1 MNLQFTIINMN
12 NKDTKLTLTQ
22 EISDLKKAID
32 LQYKRLAELE
42 DQKKREDEVKA
53 EIRKQ
58 KRDKDI
64 SAAREKAISAIIDYY
79 AVIGIKIDDAEKV
92 KEDLTKSFKTL
103 ERRLAKLSS
112 IDITNN
118 DDMLSYLIDLFEI

>member
-79 AVIGIKIDDAEKV
+79 AAIGIKIDDAEKV

>member
-1 MNLQFTIINMN
+1 MN
-12 NKDTKLTLTQ
+12 NKDTKPTLTQ

-42 DQKKREDEVKA
+42 EQKKREEEVKA
-53 EIRKQ
+53 EICKQ

-64 SAAREKAISAIIDYY
+64 SAARDKAISAIIDYY
-79 AVIGIKIDDAEKV
+79 AVIGIKIDADKA

-118 DDMLSYLIDLFEI
+118 DDMLSYLIDLFEL